1 MVVSV
6 TAVLLAWKANFSS
19 IVYKSTKTP
28 VIEKSIKKWLPLT
41 ILCENAENAAIS
53 LGIKKGELKL
63 DKVDIKPEKGSVVFT
78 YNSNFAVLI
87 NPQSGEII
95 QVEKRNYSWILQ
107 LHDGEIFDKLFHVTF
122 FKKLYPTAVGLLL
135 FIMTVTGGLLWVRIK
150 FYPGRIKI

>member
-6 TAVLLAWKANFSS
+6 TAILLAWKSNFSS

-28 VIEKSIKKWLPLT
+28 TTEKSIKKWLPLS
-41 ILCENAENAAIS
+41 ILSENAENAAIS

-122 FKKLYPTAVGLLL
+122 FKKLYPTLVGSFL
-135 FIMTVTGGLLWVRIK
+135 FFMMLTGGVLWYKGKRV
-150 FYPGRIKI
+150 